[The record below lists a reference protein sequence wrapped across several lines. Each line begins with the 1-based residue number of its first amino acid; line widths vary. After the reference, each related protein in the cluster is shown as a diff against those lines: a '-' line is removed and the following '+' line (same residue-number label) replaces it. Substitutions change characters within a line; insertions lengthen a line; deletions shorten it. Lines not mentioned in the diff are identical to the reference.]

1 MANVN
6 FNVCFGTFVNW
17 YFNVNNADEITGE
30 MLRES
35 GYDEDYFD
43 FDFVGV
49 SGIDNA
55 DAFAAFIVDNYNA
68 VVNVEIVPDK
78 MTEDAVITLKNGV
91 SFNMQISEIDD
102 FLNDN
107 ATRRETFANY
117 NGVDICR
124 ADVFGRVLYCAA
136 CYAKYPNY
144 FIYCASFDDMT
155 RQIDFILRK

>member
-1 MANVN
+1 MANVS

-17 YFNVNNADEITGE
+17 YFNVNAADEITGE
-30 MLRES
+30 MLREI

-55 DAFAAFIVDNYNA
+55 DAFAAFIVDNYDA

-78 MTEDAVITLKNGV
+78 MTEDAVITLENGV

-102 FLNDN
+102 FLKDN
-107 ATRRETFANY
+107 TTCRETCANY

-144 FIYCASFDDMT
+144 FIYCASFDDMKK
-155 RQIDFILRK
+155 QIDFILRK